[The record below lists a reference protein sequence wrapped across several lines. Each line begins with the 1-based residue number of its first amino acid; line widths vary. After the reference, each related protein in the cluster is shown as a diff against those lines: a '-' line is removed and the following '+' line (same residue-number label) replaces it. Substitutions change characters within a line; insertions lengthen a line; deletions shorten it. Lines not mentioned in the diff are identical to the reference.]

1 MTMQSIARYQIRR
14 YLRQL
19 FYQLKHSLSS
29 ATVFDSNNQF
39 GEINSNNNGNCT
51 AGTTLP
57 PSVTAALFN
66 QITSS
71 SSSAID
77 IVNSSTINY
86 SALPISAC
94 SNMPNTHCTTNNSSA
109 TTLPPNNP
117 GDATPPSGAGTS
129 SSGSSSSSAN
139 NSGSTQNNL
148 SSSGSPSTAGDSC
161 VNAAATMSELSK
173 KLFPSQPQSPHTSQ
187 QSMLAAAAASDLI
200 QMVPLNTG
208 INVPEWL
215 FKSSSAAA
223 AMGGAS
229 PAVGSAQAC
238 KDLNNSMPG
247 FVMQP
252 PQLSVMSPLCSLSF
266 TGLPPGCNTD
276 SQFIE
281 YHVERLQIPTC
292 LKHYLI

>member
-1 MTMQSIARYQIRR
+1 MQSIARYQIRR

-51 AGTTLP
+51 TATTLP

-77 IVNSSTINY
+77 IVNSSTINCVTN
-86 SALPISAC
+86 SAANACASSSPI
-94 SNMPNTHCTTNNSSA
+94 NNS
-109 TTLPPNNP
+109 LCGNNP
-117 GDATPPSGAGTS
+117 GDSGTTSASSPQNQFENQTSTTFTSVSLADS
-129 SSGSSSSSAN
+129 SS
-139 NSGSTQNNL
+139 
-148 SSSGSPSTAGDSC
+148 
-161 VNAAATMSELSK
+161 VNAAAVVAMSEHLSK
-173 KLFPSQPQSPHTSQ
+173 KLFPHPSQSVI
-187 QSMLAAAAASDLI
+187 AASDLI

-215 FKSSSAAA
+215 FKSSSTAAVA
-223 AMGGAS
+223 GLGQIS
-229 PAVGSAQAC
+229 NE
-238 KDLNNSMPG
+238 NNSNMCLIP
-247 FVMQP
+247 Q
-252 PQLSVMSPLCSLSF
+252 QLSVMSPLCSLTF